1 MTDMDAQETR
11 PSLLKLVRLSSS
23 SEGNNGTPVSL
34 TTESLL
40 SATLAAFGL
49 RLTSEPIFGFE
60 VRNEENSIRVGDY
73 HLADLP
79 RCDDGG
85 RLNLTTLSSLF
96 PKLLPESVPAILG
109 RLGLSLH
116 DETLITPD
124 GRSFRCYWGTRH
136 PEYLTLYGD
145 DDWQVLLDNSAHGL
159 LLEFYGLEWLGL
171 ESIAPFTPAQTIP

>member
-1 MTDMDAQETR
+1 MDAQETR
-11 PSLLKLVRLSSS
+11 LSLLRLVGLSSG
-23 SEGNNGTPVSL
+23 SEGSNGTPVSL

-60 VRNEENSIRVGDY
+60 VRYEESSIYVGCH

-96 PKLLPESVPAILG
+96 PNLVPDSVPAILR
-109 RLGLSLH
+109 RLGLKLN
-116 DETLITPD
+116 DETLIMTD
-124 GRSFRCYWGTRH
+124 GKSFRCFWGTQH
-136 PEYLTLYGD
+136 PEYLTVYGD
-145 DDWQVLLDNSAHGL
+145 DDWQVLLDNSAHGV
-159 LLEFYGLEWLGL
+159 LLEFDGLEWLSL
-171 ESIAPFTPAQTIP
+171 KSLTPFTQVPTIP